1 MRNTKKVIA
10 ATAAVATLVGL
21 AACGSSNDNGANK
34 GDADK
39 AELVFWGWDSGNS
52 MKEILAD
59 FEKANPGITVKFN
72 NTGTAEK
79 TSTALSNAIAAGNG
93 APDVVMLE
101 DPTVTQFAV
110 TDGLVDLSEFGADK
124 LADDFAA
131 GPWNKLQYNNKP
143 YALPIDSGPEMFF
156 YNKAVFD
163 KAGVD
168 GESIKTWNDYYEAA
182 KKLKKIGVYITA
194 DSGDASFYDTM
205 IWLAGGRPF
214 STSNDG
220 KNVTIRLIE
229 DKGTREF
236 TEFWQKMIDEG
247 LVATNLTSWSDRW
260 KSAVGQGKVASL
272 FSGAWLPSLL
282 MSDIPG
288 AAGLWRVAQMP
299 TPDGKATTS
308 ENGGSALAVLQ
319 RSRKPEASYRFI
331 EYACHNAKGITTR
344 VDGGAFPADKNT
356 LSDSKF
362 LSKTTVTDDRGIEV
376 PYFGGQEYN
385 RVLSQ
390 AAENVSTGYQYLPF
404 EVYARSDFRSTVGKA
419 YKWSSLLR
427 KEQNRLNIIA
437 AGGQVSDTSN
447 IGDAL
452 KNTESSDRIKLKGGI
467 ALWQKDLKEYG
478 ANQGFTIQ

>member
-1 MRNTKKVIA
+1 MVLKSAKLVKQLIA
-10 ATAAVATLVGL
+10 ICCAGVMAASAAACAAIMAVSA
-21 AACGSSNDNGANK
+21 AACGAN
-34 GDADK
+34 
-39 AELVFWGWDSGNS
+39 VDSRTEITVWSWEPS
-52 MKEILAD
+52 MKQVIAG
-59 FEKANPGITVKFN
+59 FEKDNPDIHVVWK
-72 NTGTAEK
+72 NTSGYDK
-79 TSTALSNAIAAGNG
+79 LNNAIQDGYG
-93 APDVVMLE
+93 IPDVVQLE
-101 DPTVTQFAV
+101 
-110 TDGLVDLSEFGADK
+110 
-124 LADDFAA
+124 
-131 GPWNKLQYNNKP
+131 Y
-143 YALPIDSGPEMFF
+143 YALRQYAVSSQLVPITGRTEGYADFYTPGTWASVQLNGRVYGLPMDSGPMAFF
-156 YNKAVFD
+156 YNNSVFEQV
-163 KAGVD
+163 GVD
-168 GESIKTWNDYYEAA
+168 ASKIRTWDDYYEAA

-220 KNVTIRLIE
+220 KNVTIRLTE

-299 TPDGKATTS
+299 TPDGKAPTS

-376 PYFGGQEYN
+376 PYFGGN
-385 RVLSQ
+385 TTACCPRPRR
-390 AAENVSTGYQYLPF
+390 TCRP
-404 EVYARSDFRSTVGKA
+404 
-419 YKWSSLLR
+419 
-427 KEQNRLNIIA
+427 
-437 AGGQVSDTSN
+437 DTSICRSKCMRAATSGPRWARPTN
-447 IGDAL
+447 GRACCA
-452 KNTESSDRIKLKGGI
+452 KSRTGSTSSPQAVRSPTPPTS
-467 ALWQKDLKEYG
+467 AMR
-478 ANQGFTIQ
+478 

>member
-1 MRNTKKVIA
+1 MVLKSAKLVKQLIA
-10 ATAAVATLVGL
+10 ICCAGVMAASA
-21 AACGSSNDNGANK
+21 AACGANT
-34 GDADK
+34 DTRTQITVWSW
-39 AELVFWGWDSGNS
+39 EPS
-52 MKEILAD
+52 MKQVIAG
-59 FEKANPGITVKFN
+59 FEKDNPDIHVVWK
-72 NTGTAEK
+72 NTSGYDK
-79 TSTALSNAIAAGNG
+79 LNNAIQDGYG
-93 APDVVMLE
+93 IPDVVQLE
-101 DPTVTQFAV
+101 
-110 TDGLVDLSEFGADK
+110 
-124 LADDFAA
+124 
-131 GPWNKLQYNNKP
+131 Y
-143 YALPIDSGPEMFF
+143 YALRQYAVSSQLVPIAGRTEGYADFYTPGTWASVQLNGRVYGLPMDSGPMAFF
-156 YNKAVFD
+156 YNNSVFEQV
-163 KAGVD
+163 GVD
-168 GESIKTWNDYYEAA
+168 ASKIRTWDDYYEAA

-220 KNVTIRLIE
+220 KNVTIRLTE

-260 KSAVGQGKVASL
+260 KSAVGQGEVASL

-427 KEQNRLNIIA
+427 KEQNRLNVIA

-452 KNTESSDRIKLKGGI
+452 KNTESSDRIQLKGGI

>member
-1 MRNTKKVIA
+1 MVLKSAKLVKRLIA
-10 ATAAVATLVGL
+10 ICCAGVMAASA
-21 AACGSSNDNGANK
+21 AACGANT
-34 GDADK
+34 
-39 AELVFWGWDSGNS
+39 ETRTQITVWSWEPS
-52 MKEILAD
+52 MKQVIAG
-59 FEKANPGITVKFN
+59 FEKDNPDIHVVWK
-72 NTGTAEK
+72 NTSGYDK
-79 TSTALSNAIAAGNG
+79 LNNAIQDGYG
-93 APDVVMLE
+93 IPDVVQLE
-101 DPTVTQFAV
+101 
-110 TDGLVDLSEFGADK
+110 
-124 LADDFAA
+124 
-131 GPWNKLQYNNKP
+131 Y
-143 YALPIDSGPEMFF
+143 YALRQYAVSSQLVPITGRTEGYVDFYTPGTWASVQLNGRVYGLPMDSGPMAFF
-156 YNKAVFD
+156 YNNSVFEQV
-163 KAGVD
+163 GVD
-168 GESIKTWNDYYEAA
+168 ASKIRTWDDYYEAA

-220 KNVTIRLIE
+220 KNVTIRLTE

-319 RSRKPEASYRFI
+319 RSRKLEASYRFI

-427 KEQNRLNIIA
+427 KEQNRFNIIA